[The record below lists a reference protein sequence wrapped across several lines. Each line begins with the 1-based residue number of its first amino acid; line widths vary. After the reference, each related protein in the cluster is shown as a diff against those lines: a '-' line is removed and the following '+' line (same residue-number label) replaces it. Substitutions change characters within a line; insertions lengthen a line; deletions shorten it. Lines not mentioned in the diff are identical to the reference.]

1 MLRVTMA
8 GLRYRKARLMLSA
21 LAIVL
26 GVAFVAGTLMMTA
39 SINRSYFGSF
49 SAGAQNVSVA
59 VAAPESG
66 DPPGQIGGPALP
78 ATALTA
84 VRSVP
89 GVASAA
95 GRLGGSAS
103 LLGGNGKLV
112 GTGFGINVSALNP
125 FTLVSGHLPSAPDQV
140 DIDKSTAVDEH
151 FRLGQSIHVVSSAA
165 AISTFYLAGTIDLG
179 VSSQFGNASVT
190 AFQTAAAVAVTGQH
204 GYNLIVASAA
214 PGVSQSV
221 LAARIA
227 ARLKGDEVIT
237 GAQLATDEANSTA
250 HGGKVLTTGLLI
262 FALISLVVACIV
274 VYNTFNIL
282 IAQRSREL
290 ALQRCVGA
298 SRGQVFGAMLTES
311 FVTGLAAAVTGVLAG
326 IAVSWGL
333 LRLISTHP
341 PLVISPA
348 PAGIAL
354 GTGVLV
360 TVGASVL
367 PARAATRVAPLTAL
381 ATAIEPAVTARV
393 GWRRLAVAAVACAI
407 GAGLTAAG
415 LQAGSSSNVLLPMLG
430 LAAGGCVCFVAV
442 LALGP
447 VIAPPVIAFLGWL
460 PSRLTRVTARLATAN
475 ARRNPHRV
483 ATTTAALTIGITL
496 MTLFS
501 IVVSSA
507 QKSTDAAIDGHYPFD
522 YLVQNTG
529 NDQPVPPR
537 ITAVL
542 GGSPELALVASVYQ
556 HLATVDRQPVQL
568 AAYSHDA
575 LGTAVRPAMVSGS
588 LTAVGPGTAAV
599 DITADVGLGSTITLS
614 TPDAGTERLRVV
626 AVYNSQAYKSPLPV
640 VLISTADYLRGY
652 RPAGP
657 DSVMVDAAPGV
668 STAVSR
674 AVVTNAIASDPLL
687 EVDTA
692 ADYKAQLNARIDTIL
707 EMFAALLGLAIL
719 IALFGI
725 SSTLTLSVI
734 ERTRESSLLRAL
746 GLTRGQLRR
755 MLLCEAGLMAALAA
769 IIGLGL
775 GSAFGLAMV
784 HALGSSSN
792 GRVQLSVPYG
802 QLLLYALVSGV
813 AALLA
818 AVMPARRAA
827 RTAVVT
833 DQLWSKRPVV
843 PPLPTGR
850 GTGLFPG

>member
-1 MLRVTMA
+1 MLRVTLL
-8 GLRYRKARLMLSA
+8 GLRYRKARLALSA

-26 GVAFVAGTLMMTA
+26 GVAFVAGTLLMTA
-39 SINRSYFGSF
+39 SISRSYSGSF
-49 SAGAQNVSVA
+49 SAGARNVSVA
-59 VAAPESG
+59 VAERKSG
-66 DPPGQIGGPALP
+66 DPPGQIGGQVMPA
-78 ATALTA
+78 AALAA
-84 VRSVP
+84 VRAVP
-89 GVASAA
+89 GVAAA
-95 GRLGGSAS
+95 DGRLGGPAS
-103 LLGGNGKLV
+103 LLGRDGKLV
-112 GTGFGINVSALNP
+112 GPGFGINVTALNP
-125 FTLVSGHLPSAPDQV
+125 FTLVSGHLPGQADEV
-140 DIDKSTAVDEH
+140 DVDSSTAADEH
-151 FRLGQSIHVVSSAA
+151 FRLGQALRVVDSAGR
-165 AISTFYLAGTIDLG
+165 IRTFYLTGTIDLG
-179 VSSQFGNASVT
+179 VSSEFGDASVT
-190 AFQTAAAVAVTGQH
+190 AFQTAAAIAVTGQH
-204 GYNLIVASAA
+204 GYNLVVATAV
-214 PGVSQSV
+214 PGVSSAA
-221 LAARIA
+221 LAARVSA
-227 ARLKGDEVIT
+227 HLSGQGDEVIT
-237 GAQLATDEANSTA
+237 GAELATDEANSTA
-250 HGGKVLTTGLLI
+250 HASKVLTTGLLI

-348 PAGIAL
+348 AVATGL

-381 ATAIEPAVTARV
+381 ATAIEPVVTARV
-393 GWRRLAVAAVACAI
+393 GWRRLAVAAVSCAI

-542 GGSPELALVASVYQ
+542 GGSPELALVAAVYQ
-556 HLATVDRQPVQL
+556 GTATVGHQTGVPL
-568 AAYSHDA
+568 GAYSRNA
-575 LGTAVRPAMVSGS
+575 LGTVVRPAMVAGS
-588 LTAVGPGTAAV
+588 LAAVGPGTAAV
-599 DITADVGLGSTITLS
+599 DISALPALHTYGTGTIVVH
-614 TPDAGTERLRVV
+614 TPDAGPERLRVV
-626 AVYNSQAYKSPLPV
+626 AVYNSGTYKSPLPA
-640 VLISTADYLRGY
+640 VLISAADFLRGY

-657 DSVMVDAAPGV
+657 DMVVADAASGV
-668 STAVSR
+668 STAASR
-674 AVVTNAIASDPLL
+674 AVVTSAIASDPLL

-692 ADYKAQLNARIDTIL
+692 ADYKAQLNHSVDTIL
-707 EMFAALLGLAIL
+707 EIFAALLGLAIL

-734 ERTRESSLLRAL
+734 ERARESALLRAL

-755 MLLCEAGLMAALAA
+755 MLLWEAVLMAALAA
-769 IIGLGL
+769 VLGIGL
-775 GSAFGLAMV
+775 GSAFGLAIV
-784 HALGSSSN
+784 RALSSAAN
-792 GRVQLSVPYG
+792 GRIVLSVPYT
-802 QLLLYALVSGV
+802 QLALYALISACAGLI
-813 AALLA
+813 AAI
-818 AVMPARRAA
+818 MPAR
-827 RTAVVT
+827 
-833 DQLWSKRPVV
+833 
-843 PPLPTGR
+843 
-850 GTGLFPG
+850 